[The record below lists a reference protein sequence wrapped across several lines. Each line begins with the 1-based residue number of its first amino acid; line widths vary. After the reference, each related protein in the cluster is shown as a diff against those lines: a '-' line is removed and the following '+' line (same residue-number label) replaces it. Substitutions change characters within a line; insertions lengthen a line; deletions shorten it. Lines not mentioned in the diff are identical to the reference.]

1 MASLDILY
9 IILGV
14 CVVVV
19 TVTIV
24 WVANDLMKLIRSL
37 RHSAQDTETVTRE
50 IKEKVLL
57 VSESLDRLGAAAS
70 SVIGLIEDSVETIKE
85 KRDQIVGSIGLI
97 TGASD
102 FIKKRRKAKASDK
115 RQVASNKRK
124 SEEKKSPDV
133 QKEVGVLTETVGK
146 KKTKVAPTTEDV
158 GKNASEEEPEKTETE
173 EDKKLDE
180 LNEAKEKA
188 ENEPE
193 EKEEE
198 KKLDEL
204 AKKS

>member
-102 FIKKRRKAKASDK
+102 FIKKRREAKASDK

-124 SEEKKSPDV
+124 SEEKKSSDV
-133 QKEVGVLTETVGK
+133 QKEVGVPTES
-146 KKTKVAPTTEDV
+146 V

-204 AKKS
+204 VEK